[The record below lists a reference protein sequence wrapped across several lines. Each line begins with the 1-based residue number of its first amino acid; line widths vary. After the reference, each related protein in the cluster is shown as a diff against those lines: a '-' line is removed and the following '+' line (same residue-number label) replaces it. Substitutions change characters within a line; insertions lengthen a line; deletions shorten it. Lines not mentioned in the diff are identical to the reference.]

1 MLEDVVNR
9 VQQELGA
16 VKLKSDMKDLKLQEA
31 TFAAKDAEG
40 RLAELEQRESFNKQ
54 QTEKLSLENSKL

>member
-31 TFAAKDAEG
+31 TFAAKDGEA
-40 RLAELEQRESFNKQ
+40 RVAELEQRENFNK
-54 QTEKLSLENSKL
+54 